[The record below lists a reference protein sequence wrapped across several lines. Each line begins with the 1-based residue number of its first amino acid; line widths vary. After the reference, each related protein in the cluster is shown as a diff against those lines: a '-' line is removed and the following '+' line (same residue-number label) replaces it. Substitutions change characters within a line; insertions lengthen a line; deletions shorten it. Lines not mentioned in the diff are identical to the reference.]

1 MKSSFKISLILIYL
15 ITISSVTEVNAQ
27 AMLRGNPS
35 LENFIGSP
43 GMWVISIGII
53 VLIAFVLFVRKKTKM
68 IPESIRKT
76 S

>member
-1 MKSSFKISLILIYL
+1 MKSRLRISFILTL
-15 ITISSVTEVNAQ
+15 LTIFLGINANAQ
-27 AMLRGNPS
+27 ESLKGNAS